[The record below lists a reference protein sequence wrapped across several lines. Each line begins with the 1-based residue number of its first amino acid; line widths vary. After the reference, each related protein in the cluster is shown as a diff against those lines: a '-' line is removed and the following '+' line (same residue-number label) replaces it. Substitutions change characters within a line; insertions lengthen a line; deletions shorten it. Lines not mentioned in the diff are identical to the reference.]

1 VYLGSRYLTAVN
13 LSAATTQRQ
22 ALVAL
27 PAQSSVFSGTLRIT
41 SRSAG
46 KLVQIDGLAV
56 RRT

>member
-1 VYLGSRYLTAVN
+1 VYLGGRYLTAVN
-13 LSAATTQRQ
+13 LTAATTQRQ
-22 ALVAL
+22 ALIAL
-27 PAQSSVFSGTLRIT
+27 PAQSSLFSGTVKIT